1 MSLDTGTRIGPY
13 EIVGALGAGG
23 MGEVYRA
30 RDTRLDRDV
39 AIKILP
45 SLFAAD
51 VDRVA
56 RFEREAKT
64 LALLNHPNIAAIYGI
79 ETGPTSALNAL
90 VMELVEGPTL
100 EELIHGTG
108 TAMPIADVIPIV
120 RQIAEALEAA
130 HEQGIVH
137 RDLKPANVKVRPDG
151 TVKVLDFGLAK
162 ALDPAGS
169 AVEQMNS
176 PTLTARATQL
186 GIVIGTAAYMAPEQA
201 KGKPVDRRA
210 DIWAFGVMLHEML
223 TGQRLYGGETAP
235 ETLAH
240 VIASDPNL
248 ATLPPST
255 PPRLRE
261 LIARCLVK
269 DPKSRLRDIGE
280 ARLALADASTS
291 APASPVVP
299 SGASSRGSLL
309 PWGLAGAMLV
319 AALAFATLW
328 WRGSEVPAGSSLNA
342 AIDGPPGMIL
352 GGSFALSPDGT
363 RLVLQVYNAETARGA
378 LWMREMATGKLTEL
392 PQTAAGERPFW
403 SPDNRQIG
411 FFADGKLRKLDLQ
424 NGIVQVLADAPTPRG
439 GTWSVDGRIVYA
451 AEFRAGLKIIDAKG
465 GTPASF
471 TKLQPDEKSHRWP
484 VFLPDGKHLVFLL
497 QRAEGGARNDPSTIE
512 AITVDGSNRHTL
524 LAANSSPLIS
534 PPGVVMFWKE
544 SVLYGQDIDFANA
557 TLRGEPFV
565 VAADVSYDTNEAARA
580 SVSAA
585 GRLVYMAGRSGRDVT
600 VEWIDR
606 AGRRTPTPVPKSDV
620 QCGSALAPDTTRV
633 AVGFTPPGATTCDMW
648 VYDLERSTP
657 MRLTFDDTTEFTPL
671 WSRDGSAIYMA
682 TEATENAI
690 VKRPA
695 DGSGKPEVIV
705 KMPGVEPLDLSKDSS
720 WMLIVA
726 IGDKTSDDI
735 YRLDLATKKLTPL
748 VQSTFAEFDAALSPD
763 DRFVAYVSDR
773 SGSEEVYVSPVGS
786 EGGLWQVS
794 SGGGA
799 VPRWRPDGR
808 ELFFFQ
814 PPDRLMSVE
823 VLPGPS
829 FKTSAPKLLFHAPF
843 AEGYNSYDVA
853 ADGQRFMALLSE
865 DRQLRRLLTVIS
877 DWRTALK
884 K

>member
-269 DPKSRLRDIGE
+269 DPKTRLRDIGE
-280 ARLALADASTS
+280 ARLALADASAAAAPVIGVTKA
-291 APASPVVP
+291 APASRL
-299 SGASSRGSLL
+299 A
-309 PWGLAGAMLV
+309 WAFAGAMMIV
-319 AALAFATLW
+319 AVAFAVLW
-328 WRGSEVPAGSSLNA
+328 WRTSNVPISTALNA
-342 AIDGPPGMIL
+342 VLEGPPGAAL

-363 RLVLQVYNAETARGA
+363 KLIVSAYKLETGRAF
-378 LWMREMATGKLTEL
+378 LWIRDMASGTFTEL
-392 PQTAAGERPFW
+392 KQTDGGEQPFW
-403 SPDNRQIG
+403 SPDSRQFG
-411 FFADGKLRKLDLQ
+411 FFAEGKLRKFDLQ
-424 NGIVQVLADAPTPRG
+424 NGVVQVLADAPTSRG
-439 GTWSVDGRIVYA
+439 GTWSVDGKIVFA
-451 AEFRAGLKIIDAKG
+451 AEFRAGLQIIDAKG
-465 GTPASF
+465 GAATPL
-471 TKLQPDEKSHRWP
+471 TKNPAVEKSHRWP
-484 VFLPDGKHLVFLL
+484 LFLPDGRHVVFLV

-512 AITVDGSNRHTL
+512 VISVDGSNRRTL
-524 LAANSSPLIS
+524 LAANSSTLFSAPDAL
-534 PPGVVMFWKE
+534 MFWKDG
-544 SVLYGQDIDFANA
+544 VLYGQTINPTEG
-557 TLRGEPFV
+557 TLSGEPFV
-565 VAADVSYDTNEAARA
+565 VATEVSYDTNESARA
-580 SVSAA
+580 TVSAT
-585 GRLVYMAGRSGRDVT
+585 GRLIYMPGQSGGNVT
-600 VEWIDR
+600 LEWIDR
-606 AGRRTPTPVPKSDV
+606 AGRRTPTAVPKGELD
-620 QCGSALAPDTTRV
+620 CGSALSPDAKRV
-633 AVGFTPPGATTCDMW
+633 AVGYTAPGGTACDML
-648 VYDLERSTP
+648 VHDLERGTN
-657 MRLTFDDTTEFTPL
+657 MRLTFEETAEFTPL
-671 WSRDGSAIYMA
+671 WSNDGSTIYMSA
-682 TEATENAI
+682 TGKEEQI
-690 VKRPA
+690 VKRPS
-695 DGSGKPEVIV
+695 DGSGKPEVV
-705 KMPGVEPLDLSKDSS
+705 HTGRSPEALGFSRDGS
-720 WMLIVA
+720 WMLLVMT
-726 IGDKTSDDI
+726 DEKTPEDL
-735 YRLDLATKKLTPL
+735 YRFDLATKKLTPL
-748 VQSTFAEFDAALSPD
+748 VPSSFAEYDASLSPD

-773 SGSEEVYVSPVGS
+773 SGTEEVYVSPVGS
-786 EGGLWQVS
+786 DGLWQVS

-799 VPRWRPDGR
+799 VPRWRADGK
-808 ELFFFQ
+808 ELFFVQ
-814 PPDRLMSVE
+814 GPDRMMSVD
-823 VLPGPS
+823 VLPGPM
-829 FKTSAPKLLFHAPF
+829 FKTSAPKVVFRAPF
-843 AEGYNSYDVA
+843 AESYNGFDVSP
-853 ADGQRFMALLSE
+853 DGRFMALLSE
-865 DRQLRRLLTVIS
+865 ERQMRRLLTVVS
-877 DWRTALK
+877 DWRAALK